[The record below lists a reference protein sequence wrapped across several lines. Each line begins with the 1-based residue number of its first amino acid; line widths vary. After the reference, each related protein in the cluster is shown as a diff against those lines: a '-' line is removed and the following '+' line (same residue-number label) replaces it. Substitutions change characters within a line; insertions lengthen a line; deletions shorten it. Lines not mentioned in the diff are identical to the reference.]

1 MMSLYARNDATLSK
15 ECHILWN
22 YPAQGL
28 YGGCLLWKQFFF
40 KVHAETCVLIVFSS
54 LACVVFLPID
64 LSNFLRGF
72 SNHENTNK
80 KPWFFVVFH
89 HFNSIVLSRKPINVE
104 LFCFLDVTPK
114 KNEVKPRISNMSFR
128 PTIPWKV
135 MFDCFFGFL
144 EVLVVMR
151 IPHPLRVA
159 AVGSA
164 RYCIIA
170 NWIGKQ
176 STHLQVCRL
185 NPSFFYIKEKNKEH
199 IMRFLN
205 TFCKRQQLLKQIPQI
220 PIKIAKG
227 WVLGRGVLYIYIHT
241 CVCEWIRRVRFPK

>member
-1 MMSLYARNDATLSK
+1 MQGMMQLYPRNVIFFET
-15 ECHILWN
+15 ILHKA
-22 YPAQGL
+22 YMEDV
-28 YGGCLLWKQFFF
+28 CFESSFFF

-72 SNHENTNK
+72 SNHEKTNK

-220 PIKIAKG
+220 PIKIGKRVG
-227 WVLGRGVLYIYIHT
+227 LGAWGTIYIYIHT

>member
-1 MMSLYARNDATLSK
+1 
-15 ECHILWN
+15 
-22 YPAQGL
+22 
-28 YGGCLLWKQFFF
+28 
-40 KVHAETCVLIVFSS
+40 
-54 LACVVFLPID
+54 
-64 LSNFLRGF
+64 
-72 SNHENTNK
+72 
-80 KPWFFVVFH
+80 
-89 HFNSIVLSRKPINVE
+89 
-104 LFCFLDVTPK
+104 
-114 KNEVKPRISNMSFR
+114 
-128 PTIPWKV
+128 
-135 MFDCFFGFL
+135 
-144 EVLVVMR
+144 MR

-205 TFCKRQQLLKQIPQI
+205 TFCKRQKLLKQIPQI

-227 WVLGRGVLYIYIHT
+227 WVLGRGVLYIYIHV
-241 CVCEWIRRVRFPK
+241 CVNEFEGYVSQK

>member
-1 MMSLYARNDATLSK
+1 
-15 ECHILWN
+15 
-22 YPAQGL
+22 
-28 YGGCLLWKQFFF
+28 
-40 KVHAETCVLIVFSS
+40 
-54 LACVVFLPID
+54 
-64 LSNFLRGF
+64 
-72 SNHENTNK
+72 
-80 KPWFFVVFH
+80 
-89 HFNSIVLSRKPINVE
+89 
-104 LFCFLDVTPK
+104 
-114 KNEVKPRISNMSFR
+114 
-128 PTIPWKV
+128 

-205 TFCKRQQLLKQIPQI
+205 TFCKRQKLLKQIPQI

-227 WVLGRGVLYIYIHT
+227 
-241 CVCEWIRRVRFPK
+241 